1 MTENEKDIELL
12 HKNPNALVLKYH
24 ETVKIIVKK
33 FILAGIITRAD
44 FEDTVQEVLAGVLAK
59 IPTMQKQYN
68 GMSLFRTYFSVIVRN
83 TCMREF
89 AKTKR
94 RIAVEQVEF
103 PDDTEGVSIDKRIL
117 IGEEICRF
125 KSVLTLYYKQRP
137 KLLVCLKL
145 HYRIPLNVEDIH
157 LWYPDCSQSDRAI
170 LLENFGSDFEAKG
183 DAEVYKIITLIMNK
197 HENKKNSADAVRK
210 WIDSK
215 VYEII
220 DIMNGTC
227 KRSNYDDESL
237 KTLVDDF
244 FSPFLRD
251 Q

>member
-12 HKNPNALVLKYH
+12 HKNPNDLILKYQ
-24 ETVKIIVKK
+24 ETVRIIVKK
-33 FILAGIITRAD
+33 FIQAGIISRAD
-44 FEDTVQEVLAGVLAK
+44 FEDTVQEVLSGVLAK
-59 IPTMQKQYN
+59 IPAMQKQYN

-83 TCMREF
+83 ICMREF

-94 RIAVEQVEF
+94 TIVVEKMEF
-103 PDDTEGVSIDKRIL
+103 LDTAEVASIDKKIF
-117 IGEEICRF
+117 IEEEIRRF

-157 LWYPDCSQSDRAI
+157 LWYPECSSSDRAI
-170 LLENFGSDFEAKG
+170 LLENFGSDFEAMG
-183 DAEVYKIITLIMNK
+183 DVEVYKIITPIMNK

-210 WIDSK
+210 WIDCK
-215 VYEII
+215 VSEII

-244 FSPFLRD
+244 FSPFLLDR
-251 Q
+251 